1 MIGKL
6 YSTIAS
12 RKKKAKALNRTKWQE
27 KQKRETKW
35 CRYSSLWQLV
45 AEKPKFWHKV
55 VIFIPP
61 RNKKSS
67 DGSLLFSIQ
76 KRLSLHV

>member
-12 RKKKAKALNRTKWQE
+12 RKKKAKALKRTKWQE
-27 KQKRETKW
+27 KHKRETKW

-45 AEKPKFWHKV
+45 AEKPKSWHKV

-61 RNKKSS
+61 MTRP
-67 DGSLLFSIQ
+67 DMG
-76 KRLSLHV
+76 